1 MKFSKLTVAI
11 AATLGAT
18 ASFNALAMDLYVDTK
33 TKQIYAEPGRG
44 RVLMGAFEKVAEAP
58 AHSLAAPAAPLATK
72 AEVAAIREELDLKN
86 NEIKAL
92 SEFAAEANGP
102 ESAHVSL
109 KDGIHFATKDGNFTA
124 GVNGRMQVDSQ
135 VNNQSFD
142 TPQNGYFGAT
152 GIGGKNITTGIGD
165 APAGLN
171 DGVALRRAR
180 LGVEGTF
187 FKKTDYKFEYDFT
200 RGNGLNAGGITDAYI
215 RYNFSKP
222 LSVKVGA
229 FKEPFSLEEA
239 TSNRY
244 ISFIERNM
252 SVNTFVDNL
261 NTYKLGIGANY
272 ATDRWQIGSSLQT
285 EGAGGYNAYGNN
297 SLTGSTGSAINTNGG
312 VNRNGGGGDTS
323 WEVNTRV
330 SGVPWMASKT
340 KFLHA
345 GASGSFININ
355 NNYSSNGTY
364 SNGGLIYANGLGGNV
379 DRSSIL
385 STGNLTS
392 TGNENNAAAR
402 QVNNV
407 TRFGAESALVYG
419 PFSAQGE
426 YIQTNVSGKGYD
438 NAVLS
443 GAYGYVTYFL
453 TGESRN
459 YKAKTAAWDRLK
471 PNRNFDMKGGL
482 GAWEVLAGY
491 DWMNLNS
498 GGVLGGEANVVKGG
512 INWYPHS
519 HLKVMANYLH
529 PMNIDTAGQQGYK
542 QGGTPA
548 NTTTQGEAFNGA
560 SLDMFETRVQVDW

>member
-11 AATLGAT
+11 AATLGT
-18 ASFNALAMDLYVDTK
+18 SFAFDAIAMDLYVDTK

-109 KDGIHFATKDGNFTA
+109 KDGIHFATKDGNFSA
-124 GVNGRMQVDSQ
+124 GINGRMQVDSQ

-142 TPQNGYFGAT
+142 TPTDGFGGTAPNGAKGMM
-152 GIGGKNITTGIGD
+152 
-165 APAGLN
+165 PAGLN

-200 RGNGLNAGGITDAYI
+200 RGNGLNAGGVTDAYV
-215 RYNFSKP
+215 RYNVSKP
-222 LSVKVGA
+222 FSVKIGA
-229 FKEPFSLEEA
+229 FKEPFSMEEA

-244 ISFIERNM
+244 TSFIERNM
-252 SVNTFVDNL
+252 AVNTFVDNL

-285 EGAGGYNAYGNN
+285 EGVGGYNAYGNN
-297 SLTGSTGSAINTNGG
+297 TLTASTGSAVSTNGG

-330 SGVPWMASKT
+330 TGVPWMASKT
-340 KFLHA
+340 KFLHV
-345 GASGSFININ
+345 GASGSFINVN
-355 NNYSSNGTY
+355 NNYTSTGNY
-364 SNGGLIYANGLGGNV
+364 ANGGIVYANGLGANV

-385 STGNLTS
+385 NTGNLTS
-392 TGNENNAAAR
+392 GGSMNSSAAR
-402 QVNNV
+402 QANNIN
-407 TRFGAESALVYG
+407 RFGAESALVYG

-426 YIQTNVSGKGYD
+426 YIQNNVTGRGYD
-438 NAVLS
+438 NASLS

-482 GAWEVLAGY
+482 GAWELVAGY

-498 GGVLGGEANVVKGG
+498 GGVLGGSANVAKGG
-512 INWYPHS
+512 INWFPHS
-519 HLKVMANYLH
+519 HLRVSANYLH
-529 PMNIDTAGQQGYK
+529 PMNIETANQQTYSNKNGAT
-542 QGGTPA
+542 GGAAP
-548 NTTTQGEAFNGA
+548 NTTQGQAFNGA

>member
-44 RVLMGAFEKVAEAP
+44 RVLMGSFEKVAEAP
-58 AHSLAAPAAPLATK
+58 ANSLAAPAAPLATK
-72 AEVAAIREELDLKN
+72 AEVSAIREELALKN

-109 KDGIHFATKDGNFTA
+109 KDGIHFATKDGNFSA
-124 GVNGRMQVDSQ
+124 GINGRMQIDSQ
-135 VNNQSFD
+135 VNNQSFA
-142 TPQNGYFGAT
+142 TPMDGYYNNVSGSTATNGM
-152 GIGGKNITTGIGD
+152 
-165 APAGLN
+165 PASLN
-171 DGVALRRAR
+171 DGVALRRGR

-200 RGNGLNAGGITDAYI
+200 RGNGLNAGGITDAYV

-222 LSVKVGA
+222 FSVKIGA

-244 ISFIERNM
+244 TSFIERNM
-252 SVNTFVDNL
+252 AVNTFVDNL
-261 NTYKLGIGANY
+261 NTYKLGIGGNY

-285 EGAGGYNAYGNN
+285 EGVGGYSNAYGN
-297 SLTGSTGSAINTNGG
+297 SALTSNNGSASNNTGSASNNNGG

-340 KFLHA
+340 KFLHV

-355 NNYSSNGTY
+355 NNYTSNGTY
-364 SNGGLIYANGLGGNV
+364 NNGGLIYANGLGGNV
-379 DRSSIL
+379 DRSPIL
-385 STGNLTS
+385 NTGNLTS
-392 TGNENNAAAR
+392 TGNQNLATAHQA
-402 QVNNV
+402 NNV
-407 TRFGAESALVYG
+407 TRFGGESALVYG

-426 YIQTNVSGKGYD
+426 YILNNVSGKGYN
-438 NAVLS
+438 NAALA
-443 GAYGYVTYFL
+443 GAYGYVTYFV

-459 YKAKTAAWDRLK
+459 YKAKTASWDRLK
-471 PNRNFDMKGGL
+471 PNRNFDMKGGM
-482 GAWEVLAGY
+482 GAWELVAGY

-498 GGVLGGEANVVKGG
+498 GGVLGGSADVVKGG

-519 HLKVMANYLH
+519 HLRVMANYLH
-529 PMNIDTAGQQGYK
+529 PMAINTQGQQGK
-542 QGGTPA
+542 AGTSS
-548 NTTTQGEAFNGA
+548 TQGEAFNGA
-560 SLDMFETRVQVDW
+560 KLDMFETRVQVDW

>member
-18 ASFNALAMDLYVDTK
+18 ASFNAFAMDLYVDTK

-44 RVLMGAFEKVAEAP
+44 RELMGSFEKVAEAP
-58 AHSLAAPAAPLATK
+58 AHSSAAPAAPLATK

-102 ESAHVSL
+102 DSAHVSL
-109 KDGIHFATKDGNFTA
+109 KDGIHFATKDGNFSA
-124 GVNGRMQVDSQ
+124 GINGRLQVDSQ
-135 VNNQSFD
+135 INNQSFD
-142 TPQNGYFGAT
+142 TPTNGYQANGTPASLNNGAT
-152 GIGGKNITTGIGD
+152 
-165 APAGLN
+165 
-171 DGVALRRAR
+171 LRRAR

-200 RGNGLNAGGITDAYI
+200 RGTGTNAGGITDAYV

-222 LSVKVGA
+222 FSVKVGA

-244 ISFIERNM
+244 ITFIERNI

-261 NTYKLGIGANY
+261 NTYKVGIGANY

-285 EGAGGYNAYGNN
+285 EGVGAYNAYG
-297 SLTGSTGSAINTNGG
+297 TGSTASATGANGG
-312 VNRNGGGGDTS
+312 ANRSGGSGDTS

-330 SGVPWMASKT
+330 SGVPWMESKT
-340 KFLHA
+340 KFLHM

-355 NNYSSNGTY
+355 NNFKADGTY
-364 SNGGLIYANGLGGNV
+364 NNGGIIYANGLGANV
-379 DRSSIL
+379 DRSAIL

-392 TGNENNAAAR
+392 SGKQSASGAR
-402 QVNNV
+402 LADNV

-419 PFSAQGE
+419 PFSAQAE
-426 YIQTNVSGKGYD
+426 YIQNNVSGQGYD
-438 NAVLS
+438 NASLE

-459 YKAKTAAWDRLK
+459 YKAKTAAWDRIK
-471 PNRNFDMKGGL
+471 PNRNFDMKGGK
-482 GAWEVLAGY
+482 GAWELVAGY

-498 GGVLGGEANVVKGG
+498 GGALGGAATVVKGG

-519 HLKVMANYLH
+519 HLRVMANYLH
-529 PMNIDTAGQQGYK
+529 PMSIDTANEQNYKVTGGGSTSNSNQG
-542 QGGTPA
+542 T
-548 NTTTQGEAFNGA
+548 AFNGA
-560 SLDMFETRVQVDW
+560 KLDIFETRVQVDW